1 MAVMSASHLA
11 HLVEDWM
18 RRRGVSAGSS
28 AIEITESTDLVARG
42 WLDSVGF
49 IELMLF
55 LEKESGRKIDLTTV
69 EEFTTIA
76 GLWGALT
83 AANGDKPANAA

>member
-11 HLVEDWM
+11 GLVQDWM
-18 RRRGVSAGSS
+18 RRRRAIAGSS
-28 AIEITESTDLVARG
+28 AIEITETTDLVAQG

-49 IELMLF
+49 VELMLF
-55 LEKESGRKIDLTTV
+55 LEKESGRKIDLSTV

-76 GLWGALT
+76 GLWGALA
-83 AANGDKPANAA
+83 AANGEKPANAA